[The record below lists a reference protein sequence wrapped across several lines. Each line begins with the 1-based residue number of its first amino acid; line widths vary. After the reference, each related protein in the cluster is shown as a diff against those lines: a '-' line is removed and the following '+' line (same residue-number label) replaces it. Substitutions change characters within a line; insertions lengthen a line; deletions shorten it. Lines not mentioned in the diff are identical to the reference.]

1 MKSPCLNY
9 LIRIIEQ
16 IEYCGRLHKVEIRY
30 SIARKKT
37 IDEANKGNVRRGSTK
52 YGKHAA
58 KNIGVSLLR
67 AGRELM
73 LDIGWCIGYDP
84 RERWWGCEV
93 EFPPELDEI
102 FGVSNN
108 KQHAVHFV
116 KLASRDWEDLAE
128 EGEGF
133 IDVTT
138 RLKEE
143 GDPRGWLLPLSNMI
157 DKDLKRLRA
166 EIKAQASN
174 SNASRGERHRTGT
187 DHVATAANNKWK
199 EREKEQPTGEENVK
213 PSESDL
219 QELRE
224 QFEEDNNLSSEQADN
239 LIRLI
244 RLQNRKVVFVEAQF
258 PDFYNLFNVQK
269 KHGITEIVFNQK
281 HPAFES
287 IFGTINTVDEDIDAL
302 SRDDLIEKL
311 ARAVKNIML
320 VFAAW
325 ARLEMEANIDRART
339 LEGIRFDWGKMASH
353 FVDDEHEK
361 T

>member
-1 MKSPCLNY
+1 MFELFDTDY
-9 LIRIIEQ
+9 EQ
-16 IEYCGRLHKVEIRY
+16 IEYCGRVHKVEIRY

-37 IDEANKGNVRRGSTK
+37 IDEANKGNVTRGSTK

-58 KNIGVSLLR
+58 QNIGVSLLR

-157 DKDLKRLRA
+157 DKDLKRLRGGDKSPKVQLQYFKRR
-166 EIKAQASN
+166 KA
-174 SNASRGERHRTGT
+174 
-187 DHVATAANNKWK
+187 
-199 EREKEQPTGEENVK
+199 
-213 PSESDL
+213 
-219 QELRE
+219 
-224 QFEEDNNLSSEQADN
+224 
-239 LIRLI
+239 
-244 RLQNRKVVFVEAQF
+244 
-258 PDFYNLFNVQK
+258 
-269 KHGITEIVFNQK
+269 
-281 HPAFES
+281 
-287 IFGTINTVDEDIDAL
+287 
-302 SRDDLIEKL
+302 
-311 ARAVKNIML
+311 
-320 VFAAW
+320 
-325 ARLEMEANIDRART
+325 
-339 LEGIRFDWGKMASH
+339 
-353 FVDDEHEK
+353 
-361 T
+361 